1 MFWRGSLTWYMHRFI
16 TLTCFSFF
24 PLGGVP
30 PILDP
35 GQADQLLP
43 LPGYLC
49 DSLQPPGI
57 PWQTMVSRHGKYVCL
72 KMTSTGLEKW
82 PNTPHSH
89 WLIPFYNIYQ
99 YCSAYYIPLASFNSW
114 LLFLFLS
121 VAYVVTSLILSNK
134 PMRPGSHLFIFL
146 QNTLFCTQRKSYW
159 TCIENAGLNQKI
171 PHSWRIPT
179 LKSSLRN
186 TRRHLLRY
194 SCPSGQN
201 MPLIYSILFWVT
213 SIQEKKVKSICLLYS
228 GTLYW
233 A

>member
-1 MFWRGSLTWYMHRFI
+1 
-16 TLTCFSFF
+16 
-24 PLGGVP
+24 
-30 PILDP
+30 
-35 GQADQLLP
+35 
-43 LPGYLC
+43 
-49 DSLQPPGI
+49 
-57 PWQTMVSRHGKYVCL
+57 MVSRHGKYVCL

-114 LLFLFLS
+114 LLFLFVS

-134 PMRPGSHLFIFL
+134 PIRPGSHLFIYFTEYTIL
-146 QNTLFCTQRKSYW
+146 YTEKILLNMY
-159 TCIENAGLNQKI
+159 AGLNQKI

-179 LKSSLRN
+179 LKSLLRN

-228 GTLYW
+228 ETLYW